1 MRKRDTAMAT
11 EPGDEA
17 GSPRVRPDSD
27 LGRRVAQ
34 RREELGLTREETA
47 ARAGMDPGYLAYVES
62 QTGVVSLEALT
73 GLADALGMPVSALLG
88 GGTEQ
93 PPGRGSPARGP
104 VLEELSLAEC
114 REKLATGGVGR
125 VVFSRSE
132 GPEAAPV
139 NYRFVG
145 DAIVFRTAPGG
156 ALASVTGGEVA
167 FEIDR
172 IDEARSE
179 GWSILVRGVAEAVT
193 EPQEQQRLRDS
204 ADPQPWAGGERD
216 VWVRIPLGTISGRRI
231 RSGL

>member
-1 MRKRDTAMAT
+1 MAT
-11 EPGDEA
+11 EPGDGA
-17 GSPRVRPDSD
+17 GSPRVRPGSD

-62 QTGVVSLEALT
+62 QTGVLSLEALS
-73 GLADALGMPVSALLG
+73 GLADALGISVSALLG
-88 GGTEQ
+88 GDTEQ
-93 PPGRGSPARGP
+93 PPGRGSLARSP
-104 VLEELSLAEC
+104 VLEELPLEEC
-114 REKLATGGVGR
+114 WEKLAAGGVGR

-145 DAIVFRTAPGG
+145 DAVVFRRAARG
-156 ALASVTGGEVA
+156 ALASVVGGEVA
-167 FEIDR
+167 FEVDR

-179 GWSILVRGVAEAVT
+179 GWSILVRRMAEPVT
-193 EPQEQQRLRDS
+193 DPQEQQHLRDI
-204 ADPQPWAGGERD
+204 ADPQPWAGGERET
-216 VWVRIPLGTISGRRI
+216 WVRIPLGTISGRRI

>member
-1 MRKRDTAMAT
+1 MAT

-17 GSPRVRPDSD
+17 GSPRLRPGSD

-34 RREELGLTREETA
+34 RRAELGLTREETA
-47 ARAGMDPGYLAYVES
+47 ARARMDPGYLAYVES
-62 QTGVVSLEALT
+62 QAGSVSLEALT
-73 GLADALGMPVSALLG
+73 GLANALETSVSALLG
-88 GGTEQ
+88 GGTEE
-93 PPGRGSPARGP
+93 PPGRGPLARSP

-114 REKLATGGVGR
+114 WEKLAAGGVGR

-139 NYRFVG
+139 NYRFAG
-145 DAIVFRTAPGG
+145 DAIVFRTAAGG
-156 ALASVTGGEVA
+156 ALASVVGGEVA
-167 FEIDR
+167 FEVDR

-179 GWSILVRGVAEAVT
+179 GWSVLVRGVAEPVT
-193 EPQEQQRLRDS
+193 DPQEQQRLRDT

-216 VWVRIPLGTISGRRI
+216 TWVRIPLGTISGRRI

>member
-1 MRKRDTAMAT
+1 MAT
-11 EPGDEA
+11 EPGEGA
-17 GSPRVRPDSD
+17 GSPRVRPGSD

-47 ARAGMDPGYLAYVES
+47 ARAGMDPGYLAYVET
-62 QTGVVSLEALT
+62 QAGVLSLEALS
-73 GLADALGMPVSALLG
+73 GLADALGISVSALLG

-93 PPGRGSPARGP
+93 PPGRSSLARSP
-104 VLEELSLAEC
+104 VLEELPLEEC
-114 REKLATGGVGR
+114 WEKLAAGGVGR

-145 DAIVFRTAPGG
+145 DSIVFRTAAGG
-156 ALASVTGGEVA
+156 ALASVVGGEVA
-167 FEIDR
+167 FEVDR

-179 GWSILVRGVAEAVT
+179 GWSILVRGVAEPVT
-193 EPQEQQRLRDS
+193 DPQEQQRLRDI
-204 ADPQPWAGGERD
+204 ADPQTWAGGERD

>member
-1 MRKRDTAMAT
+1 M
-11 EPGDEA
+11 
-17 GSPRVRPDSD
+17 
-27 LGRRVAQ
+27 AQ

-47 ARAGMDPGYLAYVES
+47 ARAGMDPGYLAYVET
-62 QTGVVSLEALT
+62 QAGVLSLEALS
-73 GLADALGMPVSALLG
+73 GLADALGISVSALLG

-93 PPGRGSPARGP
+93 PPGRSSLARSP
-104 VLEELSLAEC
+104 VLEELPLEEC
-114 REKLATGGVGR
+114 WEKLAAGGVGR

-145 DAIVFRTAPGG
+145 DSIVFRTAAGG
-156 ALASVTGGEVA
+156 ALASVVGGEVA
-167 FEIDR
+167 FEVDR

-179 GWSILVRGVAEAVT
+179 GWSILVRGVAEPVT
-193 EPQEQQRLRDS
+193 DPQEQQRLRDI
-204 ADPQPWAGGERD
+204 ADPQTWAGGERD